1 MAHEIDFSNNQ
12 ANMAYVGETPWHGL
26 GQRLSQGAPIDQWRV
41 EAGLNWDAKRAQILF
56 TEDNIEEVANPILMQ
71 GESTILYRSDTKA
84 QLGIVSPSYK
94 IVQPGEVLEFFRD
107 VVARG
112 DMAIETAGSLDGG
125 KKVWALAKTNQ
136 DFRIMG
142 QDKVE
147 GYLLLATSFDGTLST
162 RAQFTSVRVVCNN
175 TLQMSL
181 KDAGGKGVSIPHSS
195 EFKADGVKIDLGILD
210 GGFKLFEEQANVLA
224 NRRLTSKE
232 SMTYI
237 MQVLTGEVDP
247 EKLSTRAANTVRGV
261 HALYMGKG
269 MGASLRSAENTAWGA
284 LNAITEYVD
293 HESGRN
299 VNNRFRSAQFGKG
312 AETKAKALD
321 QALKLVA

>member
-1 MAHEIDFSNNQ
+1 MAHEIDFSNGQ

-26 GQRLSQGAPIDQWRV
+26 GQNLTKGAPIDQWRI
-41 EAGLNWDAKRAQILF
+41 EAGLNWNAKRAQILF
-56 TEDNIEEVANPILMQ
+56 TEDNIDEICNPLLMK

-112 DMAIETAGSLDGG
+112 DMDIETAGSLDGG
-125 KKVWALAKTNQ
+125 RKVWALAKTNQ

-181 KDAGGKGVSIPHSS
+181 KGAKGISIPHSS

-210 GGFKLFEEQANVLA
+210 GGFKQFEEKANVLA

-232 SMTYI
+232 SMNYI

-247 EKLSTRAANTVRGV
+247 EKLSTRAANTVRAV
-261 HALYMGKG
+261 HNLYMGRGKG
-269 MGASLRSAENTAWGA
+269 ATLRSAENTAWGA

-293 HESGRN
+293 HEQGRN
-299 VNNRFRSAQFGKG
+299 ANNRFRSAQFGLG
-312 AETKAKALD
+312 ADLKNKALD
-321 QALKLVA
+321 SAMLLVA

>member
-12 ANMAYVGETPWHGL
+12 ANIAYVGDTPWHGL

-56 TEDNIEEVANPILMQ
+56 TEDNIEEIANPVLMK
-71 GESTILYRSDTKA
+71 GTSTILYRSDTKS
-84 QLGIVSPSYK
+84 QLGIVSPDYK

-107 VVARG
+107 IVARG
-112 DMAIETAGSLDGG
+112 DMEIETAGALDGG
-125 KKVWALAKTNQ
+125 RKVWALAKTNQ

-181 KDAGGKGVSIPHSS
+181 QGAKGISIPHSAQ
-195 EFKADGVKIDLGILD
+195 FNADGVKIDLGVLD
-210 GGFKLFEEQANVLA
+210 GGFKNFEEQANALA

-237 MQVLTGEVDP
+237 MKVLTGEIDP
-247 EKLSTRAANTVRGV
+247 EKLSTRAANTVKGV
-261 HALYMGKG
+261 HDLYMGKG
-269 MGASLRSAENTAWGA
+269 MGSNLRSAEASAWGA
-284 LNAITEYVD
+284 LNAITEYID

-312 AETKAKALD
+312 AAIKNDALV

>member
-1 MAHEIDFSNNQ
+1 MAHLLDNSNDRI
-12 ANMAYVGETPWHGL
+12 NMAYVGEECWHGL
-26 GQRLSQGAPIDQWRV
+26 GQRLSVGAPIDQWRV

-56 TEDNIEEVANPILMQ
+56 TEDNIDEVCNPLLMK

-112 DMAIETAGSLDGG
+112 DMNIETAGSLDGG
-125 KKVWALAKTNQ
+125 RKVWALAKTNQ

-181 KDAGGKGVSIPHSS
+181 KDAKGISIPHSS

-210 GGFKLFEEQANVLA
+210 GGFKQFEEQANMLA

-237 MQVLTGEVDP
+237 MQVLTGEIDP
-247 EKLSTRAANTVRGV
+247 EKLSTRAANTVKGV
-261 HALYMGKG
+261 HALYMGRGKG
-269 MGASLRSAENTAWGA
+269 SSFRSAENTAWGA

-293 HESGRN
+293 HEQGRN
-299 VNNRFRSAQFGKG
+299 ANNRFRSAQFGQG
-312 AETKAKALD
+312 AEMKNKALD
-321 QALKLVA
+321 TAMKLVA